1 MIVRPERPEDR
12 PASMEVKRS
21 AFGQVLEANIVEAVR
36 DEPDSFA
43 LVAEDG
49 GVVIGHVQMSRA
61 WVGADQVL
69 ALGPIAVAPDR
80 QGAGT
85 GAALVAAALEEARR
99 RSTISRWRCSTPT
112 ARRAWPARSA
122 GTRPSVEAPQGW
134 G

>member
-12 PASMEVKRS
+12 PASMEVERS

>member
-1 MIVRPERPEDR
+1 
-12 PASMEVKRS
+12 
-21 AFGQVLEANIVEAVR
+21 
-36 DEPDSFA
+36 
-43 LVAEDG
+43 
-49 GVVIGHVQMSRA
+49 VIGHVQMSRA